1 MAAPPARVARCPGN
15 IRGAVSPPPVQVH
28 RGLAAPTARYAAV
41 VEIDPADDARG
52 TGEDDHVAAG
62 FGLEGEVGYRCER
75 RAVPER
81 DPHVEHLEIAAFDY
95 EANALEAGVPRG
107 PEDVVVRLQIH
118 LTGTEVNP
126 LLLNA
131 GRQNQAEQDGCK
143 RPQVRARHG
152 RS

>member
-28 RGLAAPTARYAAV
+28 RGLPAPTARYAAV

-62 FGLEGEVGYRCER
+62 FGLERKVVRRYER

-81 DPHVEHLEIAAFDY
+81 DPHVEHLEVTAFDR
-95 EANALEAGVPRG
+95 EANAPEPGVSRG
-107 PEDVVVRLQIH
+107 PEDVMVHAKTH
-118 LTGTEVNP
+118 L
-126 LLLNA
+126 A
-131 GRQNQAEQDGCK
+131 G
-143 RPQVRARHG
+143 
-152 RS
+152 